1 MTEELKLLK
10 YGLKHPIHRLQE
22 TKTNIQILL
31 DFIHGTMTK
40 DSRDEKQ
47 STRVKTKISNLVYSY
62 VNSYKSTLH
71 ALEKRR
77 ILKRLGRNKQIASL
91 HLDKGNSCY
100 IQR

>member
-1 MTEELKLLK
+1 
-10 YGLKHPIHRLQE
+10 
-22 TKTNIQILL
+22 
-31 DFIHGTMTK
+31 MTK

-47 STRVKTKISNLVYSY
+47 CTRVKTKISNLVYSY
-62 VNSYKSTLH
+62 VNSYKSTLY

-91 HLDKGNSCY
+91 HLGKGNSCY